1 MTADSLKSESWAPPS
16 GADVRMVQVGPYW
29 DAVRAPEALGA
40 RALGLL
46 GGATGAVIADYNL
59 MYWLIR
65 PGAARHWRRIR
76 QVQTLG
82 TGRLETS
89 YLGVPPVD
97 RTSGPYL
104 HWRVPLGPGRYL
116 TDADRLRE
124 ALVRAVVAE
133 LGVGGGEGDER

>member
-1 MTADSLKSESWAPPS
+1 MAADSLKSQPWAPPS
-16 GADVRMVQVGPYW
+16 GADVRMVQVGPHW
-29 DAVRAPEALGA
+29 NAVRAPEALGE

-59 MYWLIR
+59 MYWLIL
-65 PGAARHWRRIR
+65 PGAAQHWRRIR
-76 QVQTLG
+76 EVQTLG
-82 TGRLETS
+82 AGRVETS

-116 TDADRLRE
+116 TDANRLRE
-124 ALVRAVVAE
+124 ALVRASVAE
-133 LGVGGGEGDER
+133 LGVGEGDDL

>member
-1 MTADSLKSESWAPPS
+1 
-16 GADVRMVQVGPYW
+16 MVQVGPHW
-29 DAVRAPEALGA
+29 DAVRAPEALGE

-65 PGAARHWRRIR
+65 PGAAQHWQRIR

-82 TGRLETS
+82 TGRVETS
-89 YLGVPPVD
+89 YIGVPPID

-116 TDADRLRE
+116 TDANRLRE

-133 LGVGGGEGDER
+133 LGIEIGEEDER

>member
-1 MTADSLKSESWAPPS
+1 
-16 GADVRMVQVGPYW
+16 
-29 DAVRAPEALGA
+29 PEALGG
-40 RALGLL
+40 RALALL

-65 PGAARHWRRIR
+65 PGAAQYWRRIR

-82 TGRLETS
+82 TGRVETS
-89 YLGVPPVD
+89 YIGVPPID

-104 HWRVPLGPGRYL
+104 HWRVPVGPGRYL
-116 TDADRLRE
+116 TDANRLRE

-133 LGVGGGEGDER
+133 LGVAEGDDR

>member
-1 MTADSLKSESWAPPS
+1 M
-16 GADVRMVQVGPYW
+16 VRVGPHW
-29 DAVRAPEALGA
+29 DVVRAPEALGG
-40 RALGLL
+40 RALALL

-65 PGAARHWRRIR
+65 PGAAQCWRRIR

-82 TGRLETS
+82 TGRVETS
-89 YLGVPPVD
+89 YIGVPPID

-104 HWRVPLGPGRYL
+104 HWRVPVGPGRYL
-116 TDADRLRE
+116 TDANRLRE

-133 LGVGGGEGDER
+133 LGVAEGDDR

>member
-1 MTADSLKSESWAPPS
+1 M
-16 GADVRMVQVGPYW
+16 
-29 DAVRAPEALGA
+29 RAPEVL
-40 RALGLL
+40 RERVLGLL

-59 MYWLIR
+59 VYWLIR
-65 PGAARHWRRIR
+65 PEAAQDWRRIR

-82 TGRLETS
+82 TGRVETS
-89 YLGVPPVD
+89 YLGVPPID
-97 RTSGPYL
+97 RASGPYP

-133 LGVGGGEGDER
+133 LGVGEGDDR

>member
-1 MTADSLKSESWAPPS
+1 MHISTPKPQTWAPPR
-16 GADVRMVQVGPYW
+16 GADVEMVRVGPHW
-29 DAVRAPEALGA
+29 DVVRAPEALGG
-40 RALGLL
+40 RALELL
-46 GGATGAVIADYNL
+46 GGASGAVIADYNL

-65 PGAARHWRRIR
+65 PGSAQYWRRIR

-82 TGRLETS
+82 TGRVETS
-89 YLGVPPVD
+89 YIGVPPVD

-124 ALVRAVVAE
+124 ALARAAVAE
-133 LGVGGGEGDER
+133 LGIDAEADR

>member
-1 MTADSLKSESWAPPS
+1 MPTHPEVLPWAPPS
-16 GADVRMVQVGPYW
+16 GADVRMVRVGPHW
-29 DAVRAPEALGA
+29 DAVRAPEALGE
-40 RALGLL
+40 RALGIL
-46 GGATGAVIADYNL
+46 GGATGAVVADYNL

-65 PGAARHWRRIR
+65 PGAAQYWRRIR

-89 YLGVPPVD
+89 YLGVPPID

-116 TDADRLRE
+116 TDANRLRE
-124 ALVRAVVAE
+124 ALVRAGGTEV
-133 LGVGGGEGDER
+133 GVGEGDGR

>member
-1 MTADSLKSESWAPPS
+1 MAADSLKSEPWAPPG
-16 GADVRMVQVGPYW
+16 GADVRMVQVGPHW
-29 DAVRAPEALGA
+29 DAVRAPEALGE

-65 PGAARHWRRIR
+65 PGAAQHWQRIR

-82 TGRLETS
+82 TGRVETS
-89 YLGVPPVD
+89 YIGVPSID

-116 TDADRLRE
+116 TDANRLRE

-133 LGVGGGEGDER
+133 LGIEIGEEDER